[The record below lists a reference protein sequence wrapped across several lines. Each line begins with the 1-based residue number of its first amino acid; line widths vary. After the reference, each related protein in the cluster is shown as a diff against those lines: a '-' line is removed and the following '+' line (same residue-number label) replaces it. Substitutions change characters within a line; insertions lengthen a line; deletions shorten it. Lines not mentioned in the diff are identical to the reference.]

1 MTAVL
6 YFVNIYFVFV
16 KGYRPSDAGVQLLFY
31 TPGIGIGVYFAM
43 VMCNFYPRQTF
54 LPLCLGSIVE
64 ATGISVLAWALHNGH
79 HVTISFMMGLTGAG
93 TGLRIMPGT
102 LHGIG
107 FFPKNIAAV
116 ISMMSFAV
124 PFGSATSMTIKDT
137 VFNNKAGISESWNF
151 STTSSASF
159 FDSIAGLP
167 PAIRQAI
174 IDKIRNAIVL
184 AFVAILPFMWLCVF
198 ASCWLGNV
206 RITTKR
212 RVDQEGRMDFS
223 ENVIEGVFVV
233 SLVRGWLGNEK
244 GDSDMDVEKKNGEEN
259 NGEQTSTEVKGTIV

>member
-16 KGYRPSDAGVQLLFY
+16 KGYRPSDAGIQLLFY

-54 LPLCLGSIVE
+54 LPLCLGSIIE
-64 ATGISVLAWALHNGH
+64 ATGISVLAWALHHGH
-79 HVTISFMMGLTGAG
+79 HVTISFMMGFTGAG

-107 FFPKNIAAV
+107 FFPNNIAAV

-124 PFGSATSMTIKDT
+124 PFGSATSMTIMDT
-137 VFNNKAGISESWNF
+137 VFNNKAGISQNWNF
-151 STTSSASF
+151 STTSGASF
-159 FDSIAGLP
+159 FGSLASV
-167 PAIRQAI
+167 PAVVKQQI
-174 IDKIRNAIVL
+174 IDQIRDAIVL

-198 ASCWLGNV
+198 ASFWLGNV
-206 RITTKR
+206 RITINKK
-212 RVDQEGRMDFS
+212 VDKEGRVDFS
-223 ENVIEGVFVV
+223 ENVIEGVFVWSV
-233 SLVRGWLGNEK
+233 ISGWLGREVMEK
-244 GDSDMDVEKKNGEEN
+244 GNGEEN
-259 NGEQTSTEVKGTIV
+259 NGEQTSMEVKGMVV